1 MDKSRGKEGKRESEK
16 RKDMHYHVSQQ
27 IEQAANIQQ
36 NIFRENESH
45 LGNTTDKDF
54 EFKGI

>member
-1 MDKSRGKEGKRESEK
+1 MY
-16 RKDMHYHVSQQ
+16 YHVSQQ
-27 IEQAANIQQ
+27 IKQAANILQ

-54 EFKGI
+54 EFKGIWDK